1 MTIYEFMRE
10 CEENGVDEN
19 DALNEWEKYNEEKR
33 EIFEEEYY
41 SDPYVND
48 GWAQQDVID
57 MYRRE
62 R

>member
-1 MTIYEFMRE
+1 MNIYEFMRE

-19 DALNEWEKYNEEKR
+19 DALNEWGKYNEEKR
-33 EIFEEEYY
+33 EMFEEEYY
-41 SDPYVND
+41 SDPYVNA
-48 GWAQQDVID
+48 GWVQQDVID

>member
-10 CEENGVDEN
+10 CEENGLDEN

-41 SDPYVND
+41 SDPYVNA

>member
-1 MTIYEFMRE
+1 MNIYEFMRE

-33 EIFEEEYY
+33 KMFEEEYY
-41 SDPYVND
+41 SDSYVNA
-48 GWAQQDVID
+48 GWVQQDVID